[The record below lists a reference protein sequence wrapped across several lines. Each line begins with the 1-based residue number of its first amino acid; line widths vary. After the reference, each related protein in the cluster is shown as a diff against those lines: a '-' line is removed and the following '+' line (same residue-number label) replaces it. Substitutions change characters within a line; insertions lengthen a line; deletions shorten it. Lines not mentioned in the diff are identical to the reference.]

1 MYLTFKL
8 MYAFKFKL
16 YLLNIT
22 NQLKIIH
29 KSYTI
34 HAQKVNLRSH
44 LRDGSNS
51 HYKLTNY
58 DFCLN
63 KLLIT

>member
-22 NQLKIIH
+22 NQLKIIN

-34 HAQKVNLRSH
+34 HAQKVNLMSH
-44 LRDGSNS
+44 LRDRSNS
-51 HYKLTNY
+51 HY
-58 DFCLN
+58 
-63 KLLIT
+63 